1 VSLAHFF
8 PYESDIEESME
19 RYIQRNETGQYG
31 RGIVMIGLIG
41 LLIGLLAGN
50 ETMADGS
57 QEAGQTKAVTCAACH
72 GPDGNSQNPE
82 WPTLAGQNKKYLIKS
97 LQAYKNGS
105 RSNVLM
111 TGQAAALNDQDIED
125 LAAYFASQTAIK
137 RTADPALVPRG
148 ERLYR
153 GGNMDRGVSAC
164 IACHGPTGRGN
175 PAAGYPSLAGQH
187 AVYTAAQLHA
197 YAAQDRKSDVAQ
209 NQMMRN
215 IAVLLTDDD
224 ITAVASYIQGLQ

>member
-1 VSLAHFF
+1 
-8 PYESDIEESME
+8 M
-19 RYIQRNETGQYG
+19 
-31 RGIVMIGLIG
+31 IG

-57 QEAGQTKAVTCAACH
+57 EEAGQTKAVTCAACH

-82 WPTLAGQNKKYLIKS
+82 WPTLAGQNQKYLIKS

-125 LAAYFASQTAIK
+125 LAAYFASQTAVK

-153 GGNMDRGVSAC
+153 GGDMDRSVSAC

-197 YAAQDRKSDVAQ
+197 YAAQDRKSDA
-209 NQMMRN
+209 
-215 IAVLLTDDD
+215 
-224 ITAVASYIQGLQ
+224 GLQ